1 MTGRKTLL
9 AASTVAWVL
18 AAACGSSDG
27 DPTGPN
33 TGPGSPTATIT
44 APSTGSTY
52 TVGQRVSFAGSA
64 TDAEDGTLSGGALVW
79 SSNRDGGIGSGAA
92 VDYNGL
98 SVGSHTITL
107 KATDSDSK
115 SGTATVSLT
124 IEEVPDLP
132 PVPPVTILIE
142 DDIDDEN
149 GGVADKMVTSLTN
162 WNITRNCIDLHGP
175 GSTNPLPG
183 NGLYMDLDG
192 TYLDHDVCIGAGRI
206 ESKETF
212 DLDPGTYKFEMI
224 MAGNNQN
231 FPTDTMTLT
240 IGSAYSTTIVMEEPE
255 PFSLHTYEF
264 NVPAATSATIV
275 LDHSGGD
282 EQGILIDAIR
292 LRTSN

>member
-9 AASTVAWVL
+9 TASMAAWVL
-18 AAACGSSDG
+18 VAACGSSDNG
-27 DPTGPN
+27 PTNPN

-44 APSTGSTY
+44 APVTGSTY
-52 TVGQRVSFAGSA
+52 TAGQRISFAGSA
-64 TDAEDGTLSGGALVW
+64 TDAEDGALSGAALAW
-79 SSNRDGGIGSGAA
+79 SSNRDGQIGSGAA

-98 SVGSHTITL
+98 TVGSHTITL

-115 SGTATVSLT
+115 YGTTTVSLT
-124 IEEVPDLP
+124 VEDVPDLP

-149 GGVADKMVTSLTN
+149 GGVAAKMVTSLSN

-206 ESKETF
+206 ESKTTF
-212 DLDPGTYKFEMI
+212 NLAPGSYKFEMI

-231 FPTDTMTLT
+231 FPTDTLMLT
-240 IGSAYSTTIVMEEPE
+240 IGSVYSNTIIMEESD
-255 PFSLHTYEF
+255 PFNLYTYDFTVTE
-264 NVPAATSATIV
+264 ATSAKIA
-275 LDHSGGD
+275 LDHKGGD